1 MTLAPYSEQSLAV
14 NPCGNL
20 FIALCPL
27 SKLDYNLNISLFFFS
42 GPIIHTSVVSRY
54 FCPPLSIPALSNLSF
69 RSTTSIQSIVLA
81 AQMDRGSAFQ
91 RQGVS
96 GTERRPAEEEEDE
109 EGEGPWK
116 LNGCRGM
123 KGFVCQ
129 QQDIKVSERAG
140 KSWSE
145 GLMSGCERSGS
156 MKCSQRSCC
165 CFNHAITPLI
175 IYLVFFLFFYFKLVL
190 K

>member
-1 MTLAPYSEQSLAV
+1 M
-14 NPCGNL
+14 
-20 FIALCPL
+20 
-27 SKLDYNLNISLFFFS
+27 
-42 GPIIHTSVVSRY
+42 
-54 FCPPLSIPALSNLSF
+54 
-69 RSTTSIQSIVLA
+69 TSIQSIALA

-96 GTERRPAEEEEDE
+96 GTERRPAEEEEEDE

-129 QQDIKVSERAG
+129 QQDIKASERAG

-145 GLMSGCERSGS
+145 GLMSGCEKSSS

-165 CFNHAITPLI
+165 CFNHARTSLF
-175 IYLVFFLFFYFKLVL
+175 IYLFIYFLTLNSFQSDQDFIEHNTLEHTGFNSSICFHARLAIFFSSHVFLYLTYNRWHHLDGNRNGVKE
-190 K
+190 KKN

>member
-1 MTLAPYSEQSLAV
+1 M
-14 NPCGNL
+14 
-20 FIALCPL
+20 
-27 SKLDYNLNISLFFFS
+27 
-42 GPIIHTSVVSRY
+42 
-54 FCPPLSIPALSNLSF
+54 
-69 RSTTSIQSIVLA
+69 TSIQSIALA

-129 QQDIKVSERAG
+129 QQDIKVSERAV

-156 MKCSQRSCC
+156 MKRSQRSCC
-165 CFNHAITPLI
+165 CFNRAITSLF
-175 IYLVFFLFFYFKLVL
+175 IYSCNLFFFFFNSKLIL